1 MFGMR
6 RREFITL
13 LGGAA
18 VWPRAAR
25 AQAPG
30 RRPLI
35 AYLAGASS
43 ASAFASTAPSLLKGL
58 RDLGYVEGRDF
69 DITYRFADGHME
81 RLPELAD
88 EVVRLKPDII
98 LAPTTT
104 PALVA
109 KQATVTIPIVCP
121 LLENPVGLGLVASHN
136 RPGGNVTGLLR
147 YVDGLAGKTLTLATL
162 LVPGAGRIGMLINVG
177 SAESI
182 DQRRDMNDAAQKLPL
197 KIVPAEVRKPDDLEA
212 AFARLAGER
221 ADALVVLQDSLLFS
235 EHRRI
240 LALAAAARL
249 PAIWTTR
256 LFAEAGGLI
265 GYGIDEA
272 DSFRR
277 AASLIDKIL
286 KGAKP
291 SELPVELPTKFELVI
306 NLKTAKALGLE
317 IPPTLLA
324 LADEVIE

>member
-1 MFGMR
+1 MFNMR
-6 RREFITL
+6 RRQVITVL
-13 LGGAA
+13 IGAA
-18 VWPRAAR
+18 VAGPLAAR
-25 AQAPG
+25 AQVPG

-88 EVVRLKPDII
+88 EVLRLKPDII
-98 LAPTTT
+98 LAPATR

-147 YVDGLAGKTLTLATL
+147 YVDGLAGKTLMLTTQ
-162 LVPGAGRIGMLINVG
+162 LVPGAGRIGMLVNVG

-182 DQRRDMNDAAQKLPL
+182 DQRRDMAAQKLHL

-212 AFARLAGER
+212 AFATLAGER
-221 ADALVVLQDSLLFS
+221 ADALVVLQDSLFFS

-249 PAIWTTR
+249 PAIWTSR

-265 GYGIDEA
+265 GYGVDEA

-291 SELPVELPTKFELVI
+291 GELPIEFPTKIEMVI
-306 NLKTAKALGLE
+306 NLKTAKELGVEVPLH
-317 IPPTLLA
+317 LQQ